1 MPKNK
6 NHLSDQTS
14 PYLLQH
20 ADNPVE
26 WYPWGEPA
34 LKRAKEENKPILLS
48 IGYSACHWCHVM
60 AHESFEDE
68 ATAKIMNELY
78 INIKIDR
85 EERPDIDKI
94 YQTAQFLLTQ
104 RSGGWPLTMILTPED
119 QMPFFGGTYF
129 PDSPRHGLPSFKEL
143 LHHISDFYQ
152 NRRSEIITQNQSMQ
166 NALKNIYEPEF
177 TQTDLPATLL
187 DRCNEH
193 LEQAFDAEHGG
204 FGDAPKFP
212 HPSNIERLL
221 RYYAQHKING
231 GKKPRPLHAAIF
243 SLEKMAAG
251 GVFDQL
257 GGGFCRYSVDQYWMI
272 PHFEKMLYDNG
283 PLLALYAQ
291 AFSINYSDQFRKT
304 CENTTEWLMREMQS
318 PEGGYYSSLDAD
330 SEGIEGKF
338 YVWNRAE
345 VKSSLSADE
354 YAVFAPHYGFDGAA
368 NFEGQYNLHIFKTE
382 QQICEDQSITSIE
395 FNKHLD
401 NAKQKLFRLR
411 EKRIRPGRDEKILTS
426 WNALM
431 IRAMAITGRAFNNM
445 DYIGSADRAL
455 DFIRNTM
462 WSNQRLFAT
471 YKTPEDELENENGPE
486 NNSVKE
492 SKAHLDAYLDD
503 YAYLLDALLEMLQAR
518 WNTNDLHWACEI
530 ADVLLEQ
537 FEDPQVGGFYFT
549 AKDHEQL
556 IQRPKTISDDST
568 PSGNGIAAFALAR
581 LGYLLAE
588 PKYIEA
594 AERTLTF
601 SAQAIN
607 QSPMGHTSLLHA
619 FEEQLEPPQI
629 IILAGDRSALEK
641 WHEACNRG
649 YAPRRMVFSIDTN
662 EKNVTVTL
670 PSALADKKH
679 KSSSK
684 EGVTAYI
691 CQGMQC
697 DAPIETFAQLEEIL
711 IATSIQ
717 AASH

>member
-1 MPKNK
+1 MSDTTTNK

-34 LKRAKEENKPILLS
+34 LKRAKDENKPILLS
-48 IGYSACHWCHVM
+48 VGYSACHWCHVM

-68 ATAKIMNELY
+68 ATAKIMNELF

-104 RSGGWPLTMILTPED
+104 RSGGWPLTMFLTPED

-129 PDSPRHGLPSFKEL
+129 PDAPRHGLPSFKEL

-152 NRRSEIITQNQSMQ
+152 TRRGEIITQNQSMQ

-177 TQTDLPATLL
+177 TETDLPATIL
-187 DRCNEH
+187 DSCIEQLEH
-193 LEQAFDAEHGG
+193 AFDAEHGG
-204 FGDAPKFP
+204 FGNAPKFP

-231 GKKPRPLHAAIF
+231 ENKPRPLHAAIF

-251 GVFDQL
+251 GVYDHL

-291 AFSINYSDQFRKT
+291 AFSLNYSDQFRKT
-304 CENTTEWLMREMQS
+304 CEGTAAWLMREMQS
-318 PEGGYYSSLDAD
+318 PEGGYYSTLDAD
-330 SEGIEGKF
+330 SEGVEGKF
-338 YVWNRAE
+338 YVWDRSE
-345 VKSSLSADE
+345 VQSILSPDE
-354 YAVFAPHYGFDGAA
+354 YALFAPHFGFDGAA

-382 QQICEDQSITSIE
+382 KQIHEEQSITSVE
-395 FNKHLD
+395 FNKLL
-401 NAKQKLFRLR
+401 NSAKQKLFALR

-431 IRAMAITGRAFNNM
+431 IRGMAITSRALNNT
-445 DYIGSADRAL
+445 DYVASADRAL
-455 DFIRNTM
+455 NFIRNTM
-462 WSNQRLFAT
+462 WKNQRLLAT
-471 YKTPEDELENENGPE
+471 YKAPERATE
-486 NNSVKE
+486 KE

-537 FEDPQVGGFYFT
+537 FEDPEFGGFYFT
-549 AKDHEQL
+549 ANDHEQL
-556 IQRPKTISDDST
+556 IQRPKAISDDAT

-581 LGYLLAE
+581 LGYILAE
-588 PKYIEA
+588 PKYIKA
-594 AERTLTF
+594 ADRVLKF
-601 SAQAIN
+601 SAQAIS

-619 FEEQLEPPQI
+619 FEEQLHPPQI
-629 IILAGDRSALEK
+629 IILCGEKSALEK
-641 WHEACNRG
+641 WHAACDHG
-649 YAPRRMVFSIDTN
+649 YAPQRMVFSIDID
-662 EKNVTVTL
+662 EKNL
-670 PSALADKKH
+670 PEVLAEKKY

-691 CQGMQC
+691 CQGMHC
-697 DAPIETFAQLEEIL
+697 DAPVETFAQLVEIL
-711 IATSIQ
+711 TASSIQ
-717 AASH
+717 PASH

>member
-1 MPKNK
+1 MSESSTNK

-26 WYPWGEPA
+26 WYPWGELA
-34 LKRAKEENKPILLS
+34 LNLAKEQNKPILLS
-48 IGYSACHWCHVM
+48 VGYSACHWCHVM

-94 YQTAQFLLTQ
+94 YQTAQYLLTQ
-104 RSGGWPLTMILTPED
+104 RSGGWPLTMFLSPED
-119 QMPFFGGTYF
+119 QLPFFGGTYF
-129 PDSPRHGLPSFKEL
+129 PDEPRHGLPSFKEL

-152 NRRSEIITQNQSMQ
+152 TRHSEIITQNQSMQ
-166 NALKNIYEPEF
+166 NALKNIYAPDFIE
-177 TQTDLPATLL
+177 TDLPATTL
-187 DRCNEH
+187 DNCTEL
-193 LEQAFDAEHGG
+193 LEQTFDAEHGG
-204 FGDAPKFP
+204 FGTAPKFP

-221 RYYAQHKING
+221 RYYAQHKIDGDN
-231 GKKPRPLHAAIF
+231 KPRSLHAAIF

-251 GVFDQL
+251 GVYDHL

-283 PLLALYAQ
+283 PLLSLYAH
-291 AFSINYSDQFRKT
+291 AFSFNYSDQFKNT
-304 CENTTEWLMREMQS
+304 CAGITEWLMREMQS
-318 PEGGYYSSLDAD
+318 PEGGYYSSMDAD

-338 YVWNRAE
+338 YVWDKSE
-345 VKSSLSADE
+345 VQSILNADE
-354 YAVFAPHYGFDGAA
+354 YAVFAPHFGFDGAA

-382 QQICEDQSITSIE
+382 KQICEDKSISTLE
-395 FNKHLD
+395 FNQLL
-401 NAKQKLFRLR
+401 NSAKQKLLTIR

-431 IRAMAITGRAFNNM
+431 IRAMAISSRAFNNT
-445 DYIGSADRAL
+445 DYLKSAELAL
-455 DFIRNTM
+455 NFIHSSM
-462 WSNQRLFAT
+462 WEQQRLFAT
-471 YKTPEDELENENGPE
+471 YKDG
-486 NNSVKE
+486 
-492 SKAHLDAYLDD
+492 KAHLDAYLDD
-503 YAYLLDALLEMLQAR
+503 YAYLLDALLEILQTR

-530 ADVLLEQ
+530 ADVLIEQ
-537 FEDPQVGGFYFT
+537 FEDPEFGGFYFT
-549 AKDHEQL
+549 ANDHEQL

-594 AERTLTF
+594 AERTLTY
-601 SAQAIN
+601 SAQAIS

-619 FEEQLEPPQI
+619 FEEQLHPPQI
-629 IILAGDRSALEK
+629 IILRGEKNNLEK
-641 WHEACNRG
+641 WHQACNRG
-649 YAPRRMVFSIDTN
+649 YAPQRMVFSIDEDEN
-662 EKNVTVTL
+662 NL
-670 PSALADKKH
+670 PQALAEKIYR
-679 KSSSK
+679 SSSK
-684 EGVTAYI
+684 EGATAYL
-691 CQGMQC
+691 CQGTHC

-711 IATSIQ
+711 AATCIQATS
-717 AASH
+717 H

>member
-1 MPKNK
+1 MSETTTNK

-26 WYPWGEPA
+26 WYPWGELA
-34 LKRAKEENKPILLS
+34 LTRAKEENKPILLS

-60 AHESFEDE
+60 AHESFEDA

-104 RSGGWPLTMILTPED
+104 RSGGWPLTMFLTPED

-129 PDSPRHGLPSFKEL
+129 PDAPRHGLPSFKEL

-152 NRRSEIITQNQSMQ
+152 TRHGEIISQNQSMQ
-166 NALKNIYEPEF
+166 NALKNIYEPAF
-177 TQTDLPATLL
+177 TETDLSATIF
-187 DRCNEH
+187 DRCTEH
-193 LEQAFDAEHGG
+193 LEQTFDAEHGG

-231 GKKPRPLHAAIF
+231 DNKPRPLHAAIF

-251 GVFDQL
+251 GIYDHL

-291 AFSINYSDQFRKT
+291 AFSLNYSDQFRKT
-304 CENTTEWLMREMQS
+304 CEGTTEWLMREMQS
-318 PEGGYYSSLDAD
+318 PEGGYYSTLDAD
-330 SEGIEGKF
+330 SEGTEGKF
-338 YVWNRAE
+338 YVWNRDE
-345 VKSSLSADE
+345 VQRSLSPDE
-354 YAVFAPHYGFDGAA
+354 HAVFAPHFGFDGAA

-382 QQICEDQSITSIE
+382 QQICEDKSISPLE
-395 FNKHLD
+395 FNQLL
-401 NAKQKLFRLR
+401 NSAKQKLFAIRK
-411 EKRIRPGRDEKILTS
+411 KRIRPGRDEKILTS

-431 IRAMAITGRAFNNM
+431 IRGMAITGRALNNK
-445 DYIGSADRAL
+445 DYITSADRAL
-455 DFIRNTM
+455 DFVRNTM
-462 WSNQRLFAT
+462 WQNQRLFAT
-471 YKTPEDELENENGPE
+471 YKATE
-486 NNSVKE
+486 KE

-503 YAYLLDALLEMLQAR
+503 YAYLLDAVIEMLQAR

-537 FEDPQVGGFYFT
+537 FEDPQIGGFYFT

-581 LGYLLAE
+581 LGFLLAE

-601 SAQAIN
+601 AAQAIN

-619 FEEQLEPPQI
+619 FEEQLNPPQI
-629 IILAGDRSALEK
+629 IILSGEKNTVEK

-649 YAPRRMVFSIDTN
+649 YAPQRMVFSIDADD
-662 EKNVTVTL
+662 KNLLDTL
-670 PSALADKKH
+670 PDALADKKY

-684 EGVTAYI
+684 EGATAYI
-691 CQGMQC
+691 CQGTQC
-697 DAPIETFAQLEEIL
+697 DAPVETFAQLEEVL
-711 IATSIQ
+711 TATSVQ